1 MTLIDYLAI
10 LPNMNR
16 KEKTLRPV
24 PKTNYVWKAR
34 VVKAL
39 AHPSRL
45 AMIDELAKGE
55 KCVCEL
61 QKIVGADITTV
72 SKHLSLMRKAGL
84 VEDRKD
90 GLWVYYRLKVPCIL
104 RFFDCIDAVLDSNKQ
119 PQSLVACGQGGAEF
133 CGSRKTGKLAHGH
146 RK

>member
-1 MTLIDYLAI
+1 
-10 LPNMNR
+10 MN
-16 KEKTLRPV
+16 KKLKKLRTV
-24 PKTNYVWKAR
+24 PKTNYEWKAR

-45 AMIDELAKGE
+45 AMIDALANGE

-61 QKIVGADITTV
+61 QEIVGSDITTV
-72 SKHLSLMRKAGL
+72 SKHLSLMKKAGL

-104 RFFDCIDAVLDSNKQ
+104 RFFDCIDAVMENDPGQ
-119 PQSLVACGQGGAEF
+119 VAACG
-133 CGSRKTGKLAHGH
+133 K
-146 RK
+146 

>member
-1 MTLIDYLAI
+1 MCQSAA
-10 LPNMNR
+10 MQSESNR
-16 KEKTLRPV
+16 NKQNKKEKILRPV
-24 PKTNYVWKAR
+24 SKTNYEWKAR

-45 AMIDELAKGE
+45 AMIDALANGE

-61 QKIVGADITTV
+61 QEIVGSDITTV
-72 SKHLSLMRKAGL
+72 SKHLSLMKKAGL

-104 RFFDCIDAVLDSNKQ
+104 RFFDCIDAVMENDPGQ
-119 PQSLVACGQGGAEF
+119 VAACG
-133 CGSRKTGKLAHGH
+133 K
-146 RK
+146 

>member
-1 MTLIDYLAI
+1 MKKKVKIHL
-10 LPNMNR
+10 
-16 KEKTLRPV
+16 EKPENSYTRRSKV
-24 PKTNYVWKAR
+24 IKAM
-34 VVKAL
+34 

-45 AMIDELAKGE
+45 AMIDALAKGE

-61 QKIVGADITTV
+61 QEIVGSDITTV
-72 SKHLSLMRKAGL
+72 SKHLALMRKAGL

-90 GLWVYYRLKVPCIL
+90 GLWVYYRLRVPCIL

-119 PQSLVACGQGGAEF
+119 PQTLEVCGQGGAEV
-133 CGSRKTGKLAHGH
+133 CDSRKMGKLAHGN